1 MLTKRF
7 DKNNYYYNQNS
18 KIGFYLI
25 HGFSSTT
32 YEMIPIMNFLKN
44 KGFKVVAN
52 NLPGHGTTIEECNRV
67 KYQDWLDYSKKHFA
81 EMASSCDK
89 TFIIGSSMGS
99 VIALYLASIF
109 PIDGLIIG
117 GTVISFRNS
126 FTVNYL
132 NPLLSKILK
141 SSIKTQPK
149 SGPKIQFY
157 GYNEYPLIA
166 LNQFRK
172 MIKYIEPNYKNIK
185 TPTLIIHSEN
195 DRVSSY
201 KNIEILK
208 QNLTTITPE
217 LLIIKQAHHNLFD
230 NNPDFDLICEKID
243 LFIHSITH

>member
-52 NLPGHGTTIEECNRV
+52 NLPGHGTTIEECNWV

-132 NPLLSKILK
+132 NPFLSKILK

-149 SGPKIQFY
+149 SGPKI
-157 GYNEYPLIA
+157 
-166 LNQFRK
+166 
-172 MIKYIEPNYKNIK
+172 
-185 TPTLIIHSEN
+185 TL
-195 DRVSSY
+195 
-201 KNIEILK
+201 KW
-208 QNLTTITPE
+208 
-217 LLIIKQAHHNLFD
+217 
-230 NNPDFDLICEKID
+230 C
-243 LFIHSITH
+243 